1 MFSQQTRSLGQASA
15 AANNWFWNSIISRF
29 TSQVSLTMSYGVY
42 FFFACSMLLSVLFV
56 FFLILE
62 TEDMPLERT
71 DELFQIKPTH
81 KAHVVV
87 LERL

>member
-1 MFSQQTRSLGQASA
+1 
-15 AANNWFWNSIISRF
+15 
-29 TSQVSLTMSYGVY
+29 MSYGVY